1 MQEQLKIPSRIH
13 EILHPQFQQ
22 REVRVFLKR
31 DDEIHPAISGNKW
44 RKLKYNIAEIKENGL
59 AGFITFGGA
68 FSNHLAAS
76 AYAGHLAN
84 LKMVGIIRGEEP
96 MANETLAFAKSCGMH
111 LKQIPRSEY
120 AQKNDTEFLKHLQ
133 NQYPNYLI
141 IPEGGSNVNGVQG
154 CMEILAE
161 DEWQADYVCCPL
173 GSATTF
179 AGLILSAKKGQ
190 TCLGFPAVKGGDYLR
205 EDVNNF
211 IAQAMSKGLVA
222 DTFTPVPWQLQT
234 NFHFGGFGKITPDLI
249 AFMNA
254 FYTETGVPLDPVYT
268 GKMMFGLVEMIKA
281 DKIPKGSK
289 VLVIHTGG
297 LQGIKG
303 MNTRLRNK
311 GLKIDY
317 EKITAA
323 AFPNPHT

>member
-1 MQEQLKIPSRIH
+1 
-13 EILHPQFQQ
+13 
-22 REVRVFLKR
+22 
-31 DDEIHPAISGNKW
+31 
-44 RKLKYNIAEIKENGL
+44 
-59 AGFITFGGA
+59 
-68 FSNHLAAS
+68 
-76 AYAGHLAN
+76 
-84 LKMVGIIRGEEP
+84 MVGIVRGEES

-141 IPEGGSNVNGVQG
+141 IPEGGSNVNGVKG

-161 DEWQADYVCCPL
+161 DEWQADFLCCPL

-179 AGLILSAKKGQ
+179 TGLILSAKRGQ

-211 IAQAMSKGLVA
+211 INDAKQASLVA
-222 DTFTPVPWQLQT
+222 DTFTSVPWQLIS
-234 NFHFGGFGKITPDLI
+234 NYHFGGFGKTTPELI
-249 AFMNA
+249 HFMNA
-254 FYTETGVPLDPVYT
+254 FWKETGVPLDPVYT
-268 GKMMFGLVEMIKA
+268 GKMMFALMDMIMSGKLSA
-281 DKIPKGSK
+281 GSK
-289 VLVIHTGG
+289 ILAIHTGG

-311 GLKIDY
+311 GLKLNY
-317 EKITAA
+317 EELTAA
-323 AFPNPHT
+323 AFPTPRH